1 MAYKTIIGLE
11 IHVELKTKT
20 KMFCHCKNE
29 FGEEAN
35 TNVCPICLG
44 LPGALPQV
52 NEEAINYAIKA
63 GLAMNCKIHQHTR
76 FDRKSYFYADLVK
89 GYQITQD
96 ELPLCYEGYVNI
108 EDEDGNDKK
117 IRLIR
122 IHVEEDTGKSLHTD
136 KGETL
141 LDYNRSG
148 VPLIEIVTYP
158 DMNSAKEAR
167 EFLEKLKATVIYLGV
182 SDGKMEEG
190 SLRCDVNVNVVDTE
204 TGVKTNISEIKN
216 IGSFRGVEKAIDF
229 EVSRH
234 IALLEKGENT
244 KKETRRWDELK
255 GESILMREK
264 IKANDYRYAP
274 DGDIPPMDIS
284 DEMIDAVRK
293 EMPELPD
300 EKVARLMK
308 DYGVSKDDAKTLSLD
323 VSLANYYE
331 ELAKKVGD
339 NALALNWL
347 LGDVLRRLK
356 EDNKSIDQMPF
367 AIEDLEKLLTLVK
380 TNKIN
385 NNAGKKV
392 LQEMFK
398 APEDPE
404 AIVKRLGLIQV
415 TDEGAIEAVVDKVL
429 EANPQSIEDFK
440 NGKSRAFGFLV
451 GQVMK
456 EMKGKGN
463 PQIINELLNKKLN

>member
-284 DEMIDAVRK
+284 DEMIDTVRK

-308 DYGVSKDDAKTLSLD
+308 DYGISKDDAKTLSLD

-367 AIEDLEKLLTLVK
+367 AIKDLEKLLTLVK

-404 AIVKRLGLIQV
+404 AIVKRLGLVQV

-463 PQIINELLNKKLN
+463 PQIINELLNKKLK

>member
-108 EDEDGNDKK
+108 EDEDGGDKK

-204 TGVKTNISEIKN
+204 SGIKTNISEIKN
-216 IGSFRGVEKAIDF
+216 IGSFRGVEKAIDY

-300 EKVARLMK
+300 EKVARLME
-308 DYGVSKDDAKTLSLD
+308 DYGITKDDAKTLSLD

-356 EDNKSIDQMPF
+356 EDNKSVDQMPF

-404 AIVKRLGLIQV
+404 AIVKRLGLVQV

-463 PQIINELLNKKLN
+463 PQIINELLNKKLK

>member
-216 IGSFRGVEKAIDF
+216 IGSFRGVEKAIGF

-308 DYGVSKDDAKTLSLD
+308 DYGISKDDAKTLSLD

-404 AIVKRLGLIQV
+404 AIVKRLGLVQV

>member
-1 MAYKTIIGLE
+1 MAYKTIVGLE

-52 NEEAINYAIKA
+52 NKKAIEYAIKA

-76 FDRKSYFYADLVK
+76 FDRKCYFYADLVK

-96 ELPLCYEGYVNI
+96 ELPLCYEGYINI
-108 EDEDGNDKK
+108 EDEEGNEKK

-148 VPLIEIVTYP
+148 VPLIEIVSYP

-216 IGSFRGVEKAIDF
+216 IGSFRGVERAINF
-229 EVSRH
+229 EEKRH
-234 IALLEKGENT
+234 IALLKEGKNT

-284 DEMIDAVRK
+284 DEMIEMLRK

-300 EKVARLMK
+300 EKVARLVK
-308 DYGVSKDDAKTLSLD
+308 DYGITKGDAKTLSLD
-323 VSLANYYE
+323 VSLADYYE

-356 EDNKSIDQMPF
+356 EDNKSIAQMPF

-380 TNKIN
+380 SNKIN

-398 APEDPE
+398 EAEDPE
-404 AIVKRLGLIQV
+404 AIVKRLGLVQV
-415 TDEGAIEAVVDKVL
+415 TDEGAIEEVVDKVL
-429 EANPQSIEDFK
+429 AANPQSIEDFK
-440 NGKSRAFGFLV
+440 NGKNRAFGFLV

-463 PQIINELLNKKLN
+463 PQIINELLNKKLK

>member
-1 MAYKTIIGLE
+1 M
-11 IHVELKTKT
+11 
-20 KMFCHCKNE
+20 
-29 FGEEAN
+29 
-35 TNVCPICLG
+35 
-44 LPGALPQV
+44 
-52 NEEAINYAIKA
+52 
-63 GLAMNCKIHQHTR
+63 
-76 FDRKSYFYADLVK
+76 
-89 GYQITQD
+89 
-96 ELPLCYEGYVNI
+96 
-108 EDEDGNDKK
+108 
-117 IRLIR
+117 
-122 IHVEEDTGKSLHTD
+122 
-136 KGETL
+136 
-141 LDYNRSG
+141 
-148 VPLIEIVTYP
+148 
-158 DMNSAKEAR
+158 KE
-167 EFLEKLKATVIYLGV
+167 
-182 SDGKMEEG
+182 
-190 SLRCDVNVNVVDTE
+190 
-204 TGVKTNISEIKN
+204 
-216 IGSFRGVEKAIDF
+216 
-229 EVSRH
+229 
-234 IALLEKGENT
+234 
-244 KKETRRWDELK
+244 
-255 GESILMREK
+255 
-264 IKANDYRYAP
+264 
-274 DGDIPPMDIS
+274 
-284 DEMIDAVRK
+284 
-293 EMPELPD
+293 
-300 EKVARLMK
+300 
-308 DYGVSKDDAKTLSLD
+308 YGISKDDAKTLSLD

-367 AIEDLEKLLTLVK
+367 AINDLEKLLTLVK

-404 AIVKRLGLIQV
+404 AIVKRLGLVQV

>member
-300 EKVARLMK
+300 EKVSRLMK

-356 EDNKSIDQMPF
+356 EDNKSVDQMPF

-398 APEDPE
+398 APEAPE
-404 AIVKRLGLIQV
+404 AIVKRLGLVQV

>member
-108 EDEDGNDKK
+108 EDENGNDKK

-274 DGDIPPMDIS
+274 DGDIPPMYIS

-300 EKVARLMK
+300 EKVSRLMK
-308 DYGVSKDDAKTLSLD
+308 DYGISKDDAKTLSLD

-404 AIVKRLGLIQV
+404 AIVKRLGLVQV

>member
-190 SLRCDVNVNVVDTE
+190 SLRCDVNVNVADTE

-284 DEMIDAVRK
+284 DEMIEAVRK

-308 DYGVSKDDAKTLSLD
+308 DYGISKDDAKTLSLD

-356 EDNKSIDQMPF
+356 EDNKSVDQMPF

-398 APEDPE
+398 EPEDPE
-404 AIVKRLGLIQV
+404 AIVKRLGLVQV

>member
-63 GLAMNCKIHQHTR
+63 GLAMNCNIHQHTR

-216 IGSFRGVEKAIDF
+216 IGSFRGVEKAIEF

-308 DYGVSKDDAKTLSLD
+308 DYGISKDDAKTLSLD

-339 NALALNWL
+339 NTLALNWL

-356 EDNKSIDQMPF
+356 EDNKNVDQMPF

-404 AIVKRLGLIQV
+404 AIVKRLGLVQV

>member
-216 IGSFRGVEKAIDF
+216 IGSFRGVEKAIEF

-284 DEMIDAVRK
+284 DEMIEAVRK

-367 AIEDLEKLLTLVK
+367 VIEDLEKLLTLVK

-404 AIVKRLGLIQV
+404 AIVKRLGLVQV

>member
-190 SLRCDVNVNVVDTE
+190 SLRCDVNVNVADTE

-284 DEMIDAVRK
+284 DEMIEAVRK

-356 EDNKSIDQMPF
+356 EDNKSVDQMPF

-404 AIVKRLGLIQV
+404 AIVKRLGLVQV

>member
-284 DEMIDAVRK
+284 DEMIEAVRK

-300 EKVARLMK
+300 EKVSRLMK
-308 DYGVSKDDAKTLSLD
+308 DYGISKDDAKTLSLD

-331 ELAKKVGD
+331 ELAKKVDD

-404 AIVKRLGLIQV
+404 AIVKRLGLVQV

>member
-141 LDYNRSG
+141 LDYNRCG

-331 ELAKKVGD
+331 ELAKRVGD

-356 EDNKSIDQMPF
+356 EDNKSVDQMPF

-404 AIVKRLGLIQV
+404 AIVKRLGLVQV

-463 PQIINELLNKKLN
+463 PQIINELLNKKLK

>member
-284 DEMIDAVRK
+284 DEMIDTVRK

-308 DYGVSKDDAKTLSLD
+308 DYGISKDDAKTLSLD

-356 EDNKSIDQMPF
+356 EDNKSVDQMPF

-404 AIVKRLGLIQV
+404 AIVKRLGLVQV

>member
-190 SLRCDVNVNVVDTE
+190 SLRCDVNVNVADTE

-300 EKVARLMK
+300 EKVSRLMK
-308 DYGVSKDDAKTLSLD
+308 DYGISKDDAKTLSLD

-404 AIVKRLGLIQV
+404 AIVKRLGLVQV

>member
-284 DEMIDAVRK
+284 DEMIEAVRK

-300 EKVARLMK
+300 EKITRLMK
-308 DYGVSKDDAKTLSLD
+308 DYGISKDDAKTLSLD

-404 AIVKRLGLIQV
+404 AIVKRLGLVQV

-463 PQIINELLNKKLN
+463 PQIINELLNNKLN